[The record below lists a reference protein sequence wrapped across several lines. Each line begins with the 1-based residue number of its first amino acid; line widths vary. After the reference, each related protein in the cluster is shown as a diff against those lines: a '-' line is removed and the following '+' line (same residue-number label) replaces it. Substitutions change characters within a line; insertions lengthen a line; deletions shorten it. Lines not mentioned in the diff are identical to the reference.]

1 LIGLG
6 IGTKSA
12 FSSGSQ
18 GIRGG
23 LARLSLA
30 LAHPEEESLAELP
43 ALRMLSLGHISKKQ
57 KLGFVSKIRSLR
69 RLVIILGG
77 REDISEIQH
86 DSLEELQLN
95 RGVNNGFTEPK
106 VLLPSAV
113 VQLCVALSGS
123 PAA

>member
-1 LIGLG
+1 
-6 IGTKSA
+6 
-12 FSSGSQ
+12 
-18 GIRGG
+18 
-23 LARLSLA
+23 
-30 LAHPEEESLAELP
+30 
-43 ALRMLSLGHISKKQ
+43 MLSLGHISKKQ

-86 DSLEELQLN
+86 DSLEELEILRVLGFNNIESVDSFPSLRSLAIEDQIRLESIRFSPSN
-95 RGVNNGFTEPK
+95 RNLESLRIFNCKNGFTEPK
-106 VLLPSAV
+106 VLLPSTV